1 MQKEMEGMSL
11 NITFMS
17 LHAPSPDIGNS
28 YFNFYFQ
35 ARKKNK
41 NTELKLVLQKTK
53 YGMSYSDVECINIVK
68 WEQMI
73 FFN

>member
-11 NITFMS
+11 NITFMR

-28 YFNFYFQ
+28 YLHFYFQ
-35 ARKKNK
+35 ARKKK
-41 NTELKLVLQKTK
+41 CWTEVGTAEDEIWDD
-53 YGMSYSDVECINIVK
+53 SDVECINIVK